1 MMGTQSRVPVFAYRR
16 PADLRKG
23 FEGLSALVR
32 EALAQDPL
40 SGALYLF
47 TNRRRTTAK
56 VLHFD
61 GTGLGLYIKRL
72 ARGRF
77 ASLWDDS
84 AVSLSL
90 TRSELDLFL
99 QELLNRLAD
108 DLADDGTLA
117 QPLVDQLAVAETLL
131 DAELVRTQLS
141 ARAVELGLPATIPD
155 LRRALDQDH
164 DGIANNVDNCPHHA
178 NPDQSDEDV
187 DSIGDPCDACLQS
200 PGDGDDDGIQD
211 KCDSC
216 PAVANPD
223 QSLDAPDYD
232 DPDQDG
238 IGNACGACQLSSKTG
253 ADPGENCCDPREAD
267 CTRSTSV
274 GHRQTEGEIMRA

>member
-1 MMGTQSRVPVFAYRR
+1 MIGAQGRVPVFAYRR

-84 AVSLSL
+84 APAGLSL
-90 TRSELDLFL
+90 TRTELDLFL
-99 QELLNRLAD
+99 QGSHLVGKMALAP
-108 DLADDGTLA
+108 A
-117 QPLVDQLAVAETLL
+117 PMSEK
-131 DAELVRTQLS
+131 ELVSSR
-141 ARAVELGLPATIPD
+141 ARGSWMTGAQGRADRGLRYA
-155 LRRALDQDH
+155 A
-164 DGIANNVDNCPHHA
+164 A
-178 NPDQSDEDV
+178 
-187 DSIGDPCDACLQS
+187 ACQASGVGAGVLPEAQR
-200 PGDGDDDGIQD
+200 GDGEGDRQAQGAVPGAA
-211 KCDSC
+211 
-216 PAVANPD
+216 PA
-223 QSLDAPDYD
+223 
-232 DPDQDG
+232 
-238 IGNACGACQLSSKTG
+238 
-253 ADPGENCCDPREAD
+253 
-267 CTRSTSV
+267 
-274 GHRQTEGEIMRA
+274 

>member
-1 MMGTQSRVPVFAYRR
+1 MMGAQGRVPVFAYRR

-32 EALAQDPL
+32 EALVQDPL

-84 AVSLSL
+84 AASLSL

-99 QELLNRLAD
+99 QGSHLVGKMALAPAPLSEKEL
-108 DLADDGTLA
+108 
-117 QPLVDQLAVAETLL
+117 E
-131 DAELVRTQLS
+131 VR
-141 ARAVELGLPATIPD
+141 ARG
-155 LRRALDQDH
+155 DH
-164 DGIANNVDNCPHHA
+164 
-178 NPDQSDEDV
+178 
-187 DSIGDPCDACLQS
+187 
-200 PGDGDDDGIQD
+200 
-211 KCDSC
+211 
-216 PAVANPD
+216 
-223 QSLDAPDYD
+223 
-232 DPDQDG
+232 
-238 IGNACGACQLSSKTG
+238 
-253 ADPGENCCDPREAD
+253 
-267 CTRSTSV
+267 
-274 GHRQTEGEIMRA
+274 